1 MTVKIELIVPYGC
14 VLVNLYPSKR
24 LFLRTPPHVERR
36 MIDETPQSEIDKE
49 PAEKIIKY
57 WSEEM
62 LKQDFLIKKTQKNSH
77 RQWSILVAPSEKF
90 INLHKR

>member
-1 MTVKIELIVPYGC
+1 MTVKIELIVPYGY
-14 VLVNLYPSKR
+14 VLVHLNAR
-24 LFLRTPPHVERR
+24 QRFFRTSPHVERR
-36 MIDETPQSEIDKE
+36 LIEETPQSEIDKE

-62 LKQDFLIKKTQKNSH
+62 LKQDFIIKKTQKNSH